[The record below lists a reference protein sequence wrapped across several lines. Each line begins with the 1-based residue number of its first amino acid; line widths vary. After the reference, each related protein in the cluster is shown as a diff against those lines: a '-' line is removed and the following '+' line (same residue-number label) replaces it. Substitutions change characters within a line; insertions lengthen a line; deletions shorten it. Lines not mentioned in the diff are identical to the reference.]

1 MFPHALTPDGN
12 CLERCQTIKSAMPQD
27 VARGYLRPLLAHDWD
42 RASLLNFRAFSIP
55 PAYDYSSLAAPVLL
69 VQASGGR

>member
-1 MFPHALTPDGN
+1 
-12 CLERCQTIKSAMPQD
+12 MPQD